1 MITKKQLNQTNRKE
15 NLAETELVAIATMT
29 TQCKEIITDGIMSGL
44 SQDQI
49 TKQLNKAI
57 AENVKILP
65 IDIQEEARKTM
76 VRSCKKWYFELSQS
90 LNIYQR
96 NLSNQIGINL
106 VGKTHKAIMDEF
118 RPYLDAGDNVAVPMI
133 KNYQANVRS
142 VLRTIS
148 AQAPQ
153 VINRTQGQSPYKV
166 SLRNRAEMRVRYEA
180 NMEDVSRLKDSGVK
194 LVWTSSHPN
203 CSPRCKDFQ
212 GKLWSLDGSRGKI
225 NGIKYEPIEIA
236 MRGKNNDGNGIISG
250 YNCRHRLVEY
260 TGQPAP
266 NDYTKAEIE
275 KEYAIDQKQ
284 RNYENRIRQLKT
296 EERLA
301 KASGDTKTAASL
313 RKRWQKYTREYQEYS
328 IKNNRAFY
336 RWRCVISDDEMT
348 QTQQTTPIQEI
359 TPIIKQ
365 ATTVEQVREILT
377 KDLGFVEVEN
387 SFNKIEPQLQI
398 EITNQLSALEARFGA
413 IKAGKATILSDGR
426 GKRYAYVQPSTYST
440 PDNQKLAFNPKYNKE
455 ITIKMTERDI
465 LSNWSMPCN
474 EENYSIYNTT
484 HEYGHM
490 LQNIM
495 ISDELKKRN
504 LYGIEWSDLLKLS
517 PRERNNYIMLMENTR
532 KKVEKQC
539 FDEIM
544 AIAKK
549 NNPNFSL
556 KDNICVYGKTN
567 RAEFFAEV
575 FANSQLGKPNEL
587 GKAMEEWL
595 KQRGY

>member
-1 MITKKQLNQTNRKE
+1 MVTKKQLNQTNRKE

-49 TKQLNKAI
+49 TKLLNKAI

-96 NLSNQIGINL
+96 NLSNQMGINL
-106 VGKTHKAIMDEF
+106 VGKTHKAIMNEF

-148 AQAPQ
+148 SQAPQ

-166 SLRNRAEMRVRYEA
+166 SLRNRAEMRVRFEA

-236 MRGKNNDGNGIISG
+236 MRGKKKDGNGIISG

-260 TGQPAP
+260 KGQPAP

-284 RNYENRIRQLKT
+284 RNYENKIRHLKT

-313 RKRWQKYTREYQEYS
+313 KKRWQKYTREYQEYS

-336 RWRCVISDDEMT
+336 RWRCVI
-348 QTQQTTPIQEI
+348 
-359 TPIIKQ
+359 
-365 ATTVEQVREILT
+365 
-377 KDLGFVEVEN
+377 
-387 SFNKIEPQLQI
+387 
-398 EITNQLSALEARFGA
+398 
-413 IKAGKATILSDGR
+413 
-426 GKRYAYVQPSTYST
+426 
-440 PDNQKLAFNPKYNKE
+440 DNQE
-455 ITIKMTERDI
+455 
-465 LSNWSMPCN
+465 
-474 EENYSIYNTT
+474 
-484 HEYGHM
+484 
-490 LQNIM
+490 
-495 ISDELKKRN
+495 
-504 LYGIEWSDLLKLS
+504 
-517 PRERNNYIMLMENTR
+517 
-532 KKVEKQC
+532 
-539 FDEIM
+539 
-544 AIAKK
+544 
-549 NNPNFSL
+549 
-556 KDNICVYGKTN
+556 
-567 RAEFFAEV
+567 
-575 FANSQLGKPNEL
+575 
-587 GKAMEEWL
+587 
-595 KQRGY
+595 